1 MEEQQGGADRLRLFL
16 MATRVAGLVLGL
28 TLTQMHSIAPSL
40 PEVLK
45 KQIGLLTVAIVFYEL
60 VGCAVTQLA
69 RGPIAAILLALD
81 TLIGFALG
89 RVFGAPYLLLG
100 FTLPVLQAAAYFSTL
115 AGVFMAMIGG
125 VFFGAVLALPLLSAM
140 RDSVEGAAQV
150 AQASLHLVGV
160 QVAFSLLLLYLTN
173 LALGESRQRAQF
185 LEEFQQEKDLL
196 YQEMHKK
203 TQDIGKI
210 YAEVGDRESLVAEL
224 EGRLRREQ
232 QERVELE
239 DHLDRAGEEL
249 EKLKMVQMHVQHG
262 TLQREQQASQ
272 REQQALQDIKRIKV
286 QMEQE
291 LFQSQKRLDKETRLL
306 HIMRDLTGTLALS
319 DTLLALTNQ
328 LQTVLASQ
336 SCVIFLVDEVD
347 GQRELYPEVAA
358 SPYTDAFRNRILQ
371 MGEEAPGYCVAR
383 MRPLRIEN
391 GAVQVEGQVISTLTP
406 YEKSA
411 LICPLKAGEE
421 VIGCIYLGRA
431 EANEFTPDEQ
441 ELLLRICEM
450 AGTAL
455 GNSLEYQRR
464 IQLGLHDPVTHLYN
478 SLFLEERLKEEVM
491 RGRRY
496 TYPVSLILLDLDGF
510 GNAYDQLGEEGAHRI
525 LVEVAEIVRQATR
538 ETDVP
543 ARIDNDDFAILCVH
557 TDRERAK
564 TVAERIRA
572 AVEKSIFGN
581 PQKQVRVQASLGV
594 AGVPHD
600 ATNEETLNKRAVEAL
615 EMARSK
621 GGNAVCFWDG

>member
-1 MEEQQGGADRLRLFL
+1 
-16 MATRVAGLVLGL
+16 VAL
-28 TLTQMHSIAPSL
+28 
-40 PEVLK
+40 
-45 KQIGLLTVAIVFYEL
+45 
-60 VGCAVTQLA
+60 
-69 RGPIAAILLALD
+69 
-81 TLIGFALG
+81 
-89 RVFGAPYLLLG
+89 
-100 FTLPVLQAAAYFSTL
+100 
-115 AGVFMAMIGG
+115 
-125 VFFGAVLALPLLSAM
+125 
-140 RDSVEGAAQV
+140 
-150 AQASLHLVGV
+150 
-160 QVAFSLLLLYLTN
+160 SLLLLYLVN

-210 YAEVGDRESLVAEL
+210 YAEVGDRESTVAAL
-224 EGRLRREQ
+224 EERLRREQ
-232 QERVELE
+232 QERLELE
-239 DHLDRAGEEL
+239 DHLERAGEEL
-249 EKLKMVQMHVQHG
+249 EKLKMVQMHVEHG
-262 TLQREQQASQ
+262 TQQREHQASQ
-272 REQQALQDIKRIKV
+272 REQQAQQESKRV
-286 QMEQE
+286 RQQMEQE
-291 LFQSQKRLDKETRLL
+291 LFQAQKRIEKESRLL
-306 HIMRDLTGTLALS
+306 NIMRELTGTLALS

-328 LQTVLASQ
+328 LQTVLSSQ

-383 MRPLRIEN
+383 VRPLRIEN

-431 EANEFTPDEQ
+431 EANEFAPDEQ

-510 GNAYDQLGEEGAHRI
+510 GMAYEQLGEAGAHRI
-525 LVEVAEIVRQATR
+525 LVEVAEMVRQATR

-572 AVEKSIFGN
+572 AVEKAAFGSAQR
-581 PQKQVRVQASLGV
+581 PVRVHASIGV